1 MASEA
6 DRLVAAGA
14 TLPVPGGEVVVRFSL
29 LALKRCEDVYGNLDG
44 TITELRWL
52 AEQELSGYPDAV
64 AGRLSVLLQAATGA
78 DAPVDALATPTACI
92 DVLLAAWMEAFPA
105 PEGKVAGETSTAPPS
120 PGPTGGDSLG
130 SKSG

>member
-14 TLPVPGGEVVVRFSL
+14 PLAVPGGGEVVVRFSL

-44 TITELRWL
+44 TIAELRWL
-52 AEQELSGYPDAV
+52 AEQELSGYPEPV

-92 DVLLAAWMEAFPA
+92 DVLLAAWLEAFPA
-105 PEGKVAGETSTAPPS
+105 PEGKATGETAPPS
-120 PGPTGGDSLG
+120 PGPTGGG
-130 SKSG
+130 SPGSTSG